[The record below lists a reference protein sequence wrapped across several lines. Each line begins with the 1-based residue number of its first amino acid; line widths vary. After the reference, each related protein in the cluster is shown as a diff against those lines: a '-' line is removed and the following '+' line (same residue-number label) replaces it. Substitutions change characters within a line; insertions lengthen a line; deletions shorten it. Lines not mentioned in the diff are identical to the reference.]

1 MGPISRF
8 FRRNANTTA
17 LRAADPARGNV
28 VLFGRSQRKSQGT
41 ASARPSYL
49 HRPNG
54 SWLVVIACV
63 AFVGYAAMRD
73 GMLPEFL
80 GGSSLVGP
88 LKGGDTIDLREAHIL
103 DGGTI
108 SFRSE
113 RIRISNIG
121 APEIFEPGC
130 RQEREIGLK
139 AKERLGQLITSGS
152 SQIER
157 EGADAN
163 GRTLAKVR
171 TGGTDAGQVLV
182 NEGLAL
188 PRGATSDA
196 RDARLKHW
204 CG

>member
-1 MGPISRF
+1 M
-8 FRRNANTTA
+8 
-17 LRAADPARGNV
+17 
-28 VLFGRSQRKSQGT
+28 
-41 ASARPSYL
+41 
-49 HRPNG
+49 
-54 SWLVVIACV
+54 VIACV
-63 AFVGYAAMRD
+63 AFVGYAAVRD

-80 GGSSLVGP
+80 GGNSPVRFT
-88 LKGGDTIDLREAHIL
+88 KGIETIDLGEAHVL
-103 DGGTI
+103 DGGTVSI
-108 SFRSE
+108 RSE
-113 RIRISNIG
+113 RIRISNIE

-157 EGADAN
+157 EGTDAS

-171 TGGTDAGQVLV
+171 TGGTDVGQVLV

-188 PRGATSDA
+188 RRGATSDT
-196 RDARLKHW
+196 RDTRLKHW